1 MARKKSDA
9 SGSHKDEYLAE
20 ARSWE
25 TDRMTRDRR
34 AVRAAFIVAGV
45 ASLIALAEALALTA
59 MTPLKQTVPYLVRVN
74 NSTGV
79 TDLVTA
85 VEGIENLSAKEA
97 LSRYWIGQYVQAREG
112 YFFPTIREDYRKVV
126 LWSAESAKTSFANY
140 MNPEANEQSP
150 VVRYRDRL
158 QVDVSIKSI
167 SFLDKGVAS
176 VRFTKRSKLENEPAR
191 TSEWIASINFKYLPQ
206 KNLSES
212 ARRINPLGF
221 TVGRYRVNAETPGAS
236 DE

>member
-1 MARKKSDA
+1 MARKEKGA
-9 SGSHKDEYLAE
+9 SGSRKDEYVAE

-34 AVRAAFIVAGV
+34 AVRIAFAVAAIAAV
-45 ASLIALAEALALTA
+45 IALAEALALTA

-85 VEGIENLSAKEA
+85 VEGIESLPAREA
-97 LSRYWIGQYVQAREG
+97 LSRYWITQYVQAREG
-112 YFFPTIREDYRKVV
+112 YFFPTVRDDYRKVV
-126 LWSAESAKTSFANY
+126 LWSAASAKSSFANY
-140 MNPEANEQSP
+140 MNPERNQQSP
-150 VVRYRDRL
+150 VVLYRDRL

-176 VRFTKRSKLENEPAR
+176 VRFTKRSQRENEPAA

-206 KNLSES
+206 KSMSES

-221 TVGRYRVNAETPGAS
+221 TVGRYRVNAETPGAT